1 MKFLKSK
8 TRLIHTTIA
17 ENRSMKVNT
26 NYWKHGFDGIQSYQ
40 LISVEQPVTF
50 LLKCINVKNYKFTY
64 YKIFSEIKQS
74 QYLERKRSSTKQIF
88 PHHGKW
94 NKWRFFVFHFRY
106 NECFKDNLR
115 SFEKLSILVQSN
127 FYWKY
132 TVSYIK
138 NWTSF
143 M

>member
-1 MKFLKSK
+1 M
-8 TRLIHTTIA
+8 
-17 ENRSMKVNT
+17 SMKLNT

-50 LLKCINVKNYKFTY
+50 LLKCINYKSTY

-88 PHHGKW
+88 PHNGKW
-94 NKWRFFVFHFRY
+94 NKWRVFIFDIIKASKTIQEVLKIVY
-106 NECFKDNLR
+106 FGP
-115 SFEKLSILVQSN
+115 KLFLLKV
-127 FYWKY
+127 W
-132 TVSYIK
+132 SYIN